1 MRKKENNKEE
11 RKNKKT
17 KSISRKISTVMIFI
31 TIFSIILVGGINYY
45 NSYNLYK
52 EKLIDSSE
60 QTLEYIELSID
71 NYFTDIENQLQVLAK
86 DDKVI
91 NFFNEEITE
100 EDFMIKLKDF
110 KDLDDNT
117 LTVYFGTSD
126 KRMVLYPKVPLTNY
140 DPTIREWYTLAQ
152 ANKDKVIWVNP
163 YVDAGTGKIVI
174 TAAKAVLKDNSVVG
188 VVGIDI
194 DLAVLSDQLTNLVIG
209 DSGNIIITDQ
219 NGVNLIAKDI
229 NTIGN
234 STITD
239 LKLWE
244 DMTSSEY
251 GISEYEDASNNKYYG
266 VFRTNE
272 RTGWK
277 LAALLPETE
286 LTQKT
291 SALLMNTIII
301 AIIAVVIAV
310 IATLILSKDISKKVN
325 KLQKSFEKASEGA
338 LNIDARI
345 ESKDEFGA
353 ISFNFND
360 MLIKIRN
367 TLKKVSDSS
376 GEVVEASDMIL
387 GMTKEA
393 NMALNEVSQTIYEIA
408 KGTQEQAEDIEKNS
422 QNIMEFSKVLD
433 EVSDAIEKI
442 NELSKEADRYSNDGL
457 LRVEELTDKA
467 KKTEDATN
475 FTNDVI
481 NEVKNNSNEINVITD
496 TINQIAEQTN
506 LLALNAA
513 IEAAR
518 AGEAGRGFSV
528 VAEEIRKLA
537 EKSQHA
543 TKDIASLIN
552 SMNDRSDEAVLAMSK
567 AKIMVNEQVDTV
579 AKTKD
584 AFIQILNSINA
595 LSDKVSS
602 ISELVQDL
610 KSRKNEILENTQNI
624 SAVSEEISASTQEV
638 SASTEEIT
646 ATTASFVE
654 YAEQLKN
661 ISDQLEKIIS
671 SFQI

>member
-1 MRKKENNKEE
+1 MKKENNQKD
-11 RKNKKT
+11 KSGKI
-17 KSISRKISTVMIFI
+17 KSISRKISTVMILI

-52 EKLIDSSE
+52 DKLIDSSD

-71 NYFTDIENQLQVLAK
+71 NYLIDVEKQLKVLAK
-86 DDKVI
+86 DDKVV
-91 NFFNEEITE
+91 NFFNGEITE
-100 EDFMIKLKDF
+100 EDFMTKLKDY
-110 KDLDDNT
+110 KDLDVNT

-126 KRMVLYPKVPLTNY
+126 KRMALYPKVPLTNY
-140 DPTIREWYTLAQ
+140 DPTIREWYTTAQ
-152 ANKDKVIWVNP
+152 SNKDKVIWVNP

-174 TAAKAVLKDNSVVG
+174 SAAKAVLKDNNIVG

-209 DSGNIIITDQ
+209 NSGNIIITDQ
-219 NGVNLIAKDI
+219 NGINLIAKDKDS
-229 NTIGN
+229 IGKA
-234 STITD
+234 TITD

-244 DMTSSEY
+244 DMTNNSNGISDYKDASDDDFY
-251 GISEYEDASNNKYYG
+251 GI
-266 VFRTNE
+266 FRTNE

-291 SALLMNTIII
+291 SVLLMNTIII

-325 KLQKSFEKASEGA
+325 QLQKSFERVSEGA
-338 LNIDARI
+338 LNTDVRI
-345 ESKDEFGA
+345 ESRDEFGA
-353 ISFNFND
+353 ISIHFND
-360 MLIKIRN
+360 MLAKIRN

-376 GEVVEASDMIL
+376 DDVVEASDMIL

-393 NMALNEVSQTIYEIA
+393 NAALNEVSQTIYEIA
-408 KGTQEQAEDIEKNS
+408 RGSQEQAEDIEKNS

-433 EVSDAIEKI
+433 DVSESIETI
-442 NELSKEADRYSNDGL
+442 NELSKETDRYSNDGL

-467 KKTEDATN
+467 KKTEEATN
-475 FTNDVI
+475 LTNEII
-481 NEVKNNSNEINVITD
+481 NEVKQKSNEINVITD

-518 AGEAGRGFSV
+518 AGDAGRGFSV

-537 EKSQHA
+537 EKSQDA
-543 TKDIASLIN
+543 TKDIGNLIN
-552 SMNDRSDEAVLAMSK
+552 AMNDRSDEAVLAMSK
-567 AKIMVNEQVDTV
+567 AKEVVNEQVDTV
-579 AKTKD
+579 DRTKD
-584 AFIQILNSINA
+584 AFVQILNSISS
-595 LSDKVSS
+595 LGDKVDS
-602 ISELVQDL
+602 ISELILDL
-610 KSRKNEILENTQNI
+610 KFRKNEILENTQNI
-624 SAVSEEISASTQEV
+624 SAVSEEISASTEEV

-654 YAEQLKN
+654 YAEKLKDISHQLK
-661 ISDQLEKIIS
+661 QMIS